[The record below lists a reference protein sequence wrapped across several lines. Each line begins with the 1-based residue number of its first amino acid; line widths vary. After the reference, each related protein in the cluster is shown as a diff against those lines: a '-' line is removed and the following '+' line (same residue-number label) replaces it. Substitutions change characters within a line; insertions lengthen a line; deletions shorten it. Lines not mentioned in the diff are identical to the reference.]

1 MTAKEIIEKLPY
13 KKPFL
18 FVDELTNIS
27 ENGITGAYTFDKN
40 EFFYSGHFKDNPVTP
55 GVILIEV
62 MAQIGVVCLGI
73 FLIKDD
79 ILEKENPQIA
89 LTSNSIDFFLPVFP
103 GEKVRVV
110 SQKEFFRF
118 HKLKCKVE
126 MYNEANALICRGFIS
141 GMIK

>member
-13 KKPFL
+13 EKSFL
-18 FVDELTNIS
+18 FVDELINIS
-27 ENGITGAYTFDKN
+27 ENGITGTYTFDRN